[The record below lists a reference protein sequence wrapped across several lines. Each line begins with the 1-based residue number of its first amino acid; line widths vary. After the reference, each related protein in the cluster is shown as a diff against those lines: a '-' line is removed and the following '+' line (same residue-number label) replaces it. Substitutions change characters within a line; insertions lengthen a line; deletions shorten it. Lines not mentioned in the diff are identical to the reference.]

1 MSGLGGLLA
10 LIGRY
15 GYLAVFFGVMLE
27 SAGVPLPGETVLLLS
42 GALAHRGVLD
52 FGNAV
57 VFGILGAVVGDQLG
71 YWAGR
76 RGGRAF
82 VLRWGRFVLVTPERL
97 GRAEAFFDR
106 HGGRAVFLA
115 RFVSGLRVF
124 GALVAGTSRMP
135 WGRFALYNAL
145 GGAVWATAAVS
156 IGYFLWASISL
167 VEHWVGRASLLLI
180 AALAPRSA
188 AALGLPAGLARQ
200 VGRRPTRSEERIA
213 LNVIETKQPDPV
225 DGGKRA

>member
-1 MSGLGGLLA
+1 MLD

-27 SAGVPLPGETVLLLS
+27 SSGVPLPGETVLLLS
-42 GALAHRGVLD
+42 GALAHQGVLN
-52 FGNAV
+52 FGDAI
-57 VFGILGAVVGDQLG
+57 VFGVLGAVVGDQLG

-76 RGGRAF
+76 RGGRAV

-156 IGYFLWASISL
+156 VGYFLWGSISL
-167 VEHWVGRASLLLI
+167 VEHWVGRASLLLS
-180 AALAPRSA
+180 AALALALLLSGVYRWVSRGRS
-188 AALGLPAGLARQ
+188 GGD
-200 VGRRPTRSEERIA
+200 PTGPGNGS
-213 LNVIETKQPDPV
+213 N
-225 DGGKRA
+225 

>member
-1 MSGLGGLLA
+1 MSGLGGLLD

-27 SAGVPLPGETVLLLS
+27 SFGVPLPGETVLLLS
-42 GALAHRGVLD
+42 GALAHQGVLD
-52 FGNAV
+52 FGDAI
-57 VFGILGAVVGDQLG
+57 VFGVLGAVVGDQLG

-156 IGYFLWASISL
+156 VGYFLWGSISL
-167 VEHWVGRASLLLI
+167 VEHWVGRASLLLS
-180 AALAPRSA
+180 AALALALLLSGVYRWVSRGRSGGDPTG
-188 AALGLPAGLARQ
+188 LGNG
-200 VGRRPTRSEERIA
+200 S
-213 LNVIETKQPDPV
+213 N
-225 DGGKRA
+225 

>member
-1 MSGLGGLLA
+1 LGGLLD

-27 SAGVPLPGETVLLLS
+27 SFGVPLPGETVLLLS
-42 GALAHRGVLD
+42 GALAHQGVLD
-52 FGNAV
+52 FGDAI
-57 VFGILGAVVGDQLG
+57 VFGVLGAVVGDQLG

-76 RGGRAF
+76 RGGRAV

-135 WGRFALYNAL
+135 WGRFAFYNAL

-167 VEHWVGRASLLLI
+167 VEHWVGRASLLLLAAI
-180 AALAPRSA
+180 ALALLLRWTYRRATRGERPSGGPLDPDNRS
-188 AALGLPAGLARQ
+188 
-200 VGRRPTRSEERIA
+200 S
-213 LNVIETKQPDPV
+213 
-225 DGGKRA
+225 